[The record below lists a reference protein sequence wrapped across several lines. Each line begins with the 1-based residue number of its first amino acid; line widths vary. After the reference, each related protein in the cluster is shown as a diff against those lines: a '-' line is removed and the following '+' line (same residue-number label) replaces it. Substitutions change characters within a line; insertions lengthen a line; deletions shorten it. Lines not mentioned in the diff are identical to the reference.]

1 MTAHR
6 FQEQYT
12 GIQIYVWHCVS
23 ESDAKQAFRSLVINS
38 DNWIFLGTIT
48 I

>member
-12 GIQIYVWHCVS
+12 GIQIYVWHCNTK
-23 ESDAKQAFRSLVINS
+23 EIAIEKFRALVINP
-38 DNWIFLGTIT
+38 DNWIVLGTIT